1 MAKRIH
7 LGGRSSRSRHKRR
20 ASRTGGSRRSPA
32 RKRWVVTREHLER
45 AAAGL
50 LYSSES
56 DYPLQFFSLPC
67 AGEGDLTPAGF
78 LVRLGVSQQFID
90 EFNVPIDRLVE
101 ERPLDGFFPSSADLA
116 GYYGTD
122 PSDPKVVAESKRFR
136 RLEAALRKRLKGVR
150 VLRVGYVEI
159 RCYIVG
165 RTVDGDLAG
174 LVTTAIET

>member
-1 MAKRIH
+1 MAKTVS
-7 LGGRSSRSRHKRR
+7 LGRRSSRSGHKRR
-20 ASRTGGSRRSPA
+20 ASRAGGSRGRPS
-32 RKRWVVTREHLER
+32 RKRWVVTREQLER

-56 DYPLQFFSLPC
+56 DYPLQFFSLPG
-67 AGEGDLTPAGF
+67 AGEGDLTPEGF
-78 LVRLGVSQQFID
+78 LIRLGVSQQFVD

-101 ERPLDGFFPSSADLA
+101 ERPLDGFFPSAADLA
-116 GYYGTD
+116 DFYGTD
-122 PSDPKVVAESKRFR
+122 PDDPKVVAESKRFR
-136 RLEAALRKRLKGVR
+136 RLEAVLRKRLKGVR

-165 RTVDGDLAG
+165 RTADGDLAG